1 MLLLSAALALFV
13 ASPAAAAG
21 PADVVKDVYTGHF
34 AHQQRW
40 DLTARQ
46 ARSRFAPALLALLDA
61 DDRAAAANPD
71 EIVGLD
77 FDPLTNAQ
85 EEAEA
90 WTAGAAQVTGAGAS
104 VPVELRTGTQTTRIT
119 VRLVSHG
126 QQWQI
131 ADLDYG
137 ETTLVK
143 TLEQLAAERRR
154 K

>member
-1 MLLLSAALALFV
+1 MLLLSATLALLV
-13 ASPAAAAG
+13 ASPASPAG
-21 PADVVKDVYTGHF
+21 PADVVRDVYTRHF
-34 AHQQRW
+34 AHHQRW
-40 DLTARQ
+40 DLTAKQ
-46 ARSRFAPALLALLDA
+46 ARSRFAPDLLALLDA
-61 DDRAAAANPD
+61 DDRAATATPD

-85 EEAEA
+85 EEAGA
-90 WTAGAAQVTGAGAS
+90 WSAGAARVTGASAW
-104 VPVELRTGTQTTRIT
+104 VPVELRSGTQTMRIT
-119 VRLVSHG
+119 VRLVARG

-143 TLEQLAAERRR
+143 TLERLAAERRQ

>member
-1 MLLLSAALALFV
+1 MLLPSAALALFV
-13 ASPAAAAG
+13 ASPAAAG
-21 PADVVKDVYTGHF
+21 PADVVKDVYTRHF

-90 WTAGAAQVTGAGAS
+90 WTAGPARLTGAGAS
-104 VPVELRTGTQTTRIT
+104 VPVELRTGNQTTRIT
-119 VRLVSHG
+119 VRLVARG

-154 K
+154 R

>member
-1 MLLLSAALALFV
+1 MLLLSAALALLV
-13 ASPAAAAG
+13 ASPPAAAG
-21 PADVVKDVYTGHF
+21 PADVVKDVYTRHF

-40 DLTARQ
+40 DLTAKE
-46 ARSRFAPALLALLDA
+46 ARSRFAPELLALLDA

-77 FDPLTNAQ
+77 FDPLTSAQ
-85 EEAEA
+85 EEADA
-90 WTAGAAQVTGAGAS
+90 WSAGAARVTGANAS
-104 VPVELRTGTQTTRIT
+104 VPVELRTGTQTRRVT
-119 VRLVSHG
+119 VRLVARG

-137 ETTLVK
+137 ETTLVR
-143 TLEQLAAERRR
+143 TLEQLSSERRG

>member
-1 MLLLSAALALFV
+1 MLLLPVALALL
-13 ASPAAAAG
+13 AATPPVAAG
-21 PADVVKDVYTGHF
+21 PLDVVKDVYARHF

-40 DLTARQ
+40 DLTARE

-61 DDRAAAANPD
+61 DDRAAAATPD

-90 WTAGAAQVTGAGAS
+90 WTPGSAQVTGTTAA
-104 VPVELRTGTQTTRIT
+104 VPVELRTGTQTRRVT
-119 VRLVSHG
+119 VRLVAQG
-126 QQWQI
+126 QQWRI

-137 ETTLVK
+137 ETTLVR